1 MLTIFINRNAYCTK
15 TGLLNLLRMKQLVL
29 LMMVAMGLST
39 TALAQKRVKSI
50 YASSPKLDIEMMQN
64 SDQTIQLNRYFY
76 AGYNTLCLPFS
87 LTAEQVAVAAKDLK
101 VERLAG
107 IQQEGATLN
116 LYFVDCT
123 ADGIQAGIPY
133 LIYSPTSQYLRVKNT
148 DVLNFDPE
156 LKTVCMT
163 DDKGNVVTFGSS
175 WESIEK
181 MGRYGI
187 PAKQNV
193 TPLESVLVR
202 TEADK
207 TFLPT
212 RCGFTWV
219 QQAASAND
227 LKIQHAASMGEVT
240 AILGVKLNN
249 TTGGDSYDLQGRK
262 TSKNAKGIRIQNGKK
277 TIVK

>member
-1 MLTIFINRNAYCTK
+1 
-15 TGLLNLLRMKQLVL
+15 
-29 LMMVAMGLST
+29 MMVSMALST
-39 TALAQKRVKSI
+39 TAFAQNKVKNI
-50 YASSPKLDIEMMQN
+50 YASSPKLNIEKMQN

-87 LTAEQVAVAAKDLK
+87 LTADQVALAAKDLK

-107 IQQEGATLN
+107 IRQEGATLN

-123 ADGIQAGIPY
+123 AEGIQAGVPY

-148 DVLNFDPE
+148 DVLAFDKE
-156 LKTVCMT
+156 LKAIRMT
-163 DDKGNVVTFGSS
+163 DDNGNTVIFGSS

-181 MGRYGI
+181 EGRYGI

-202 TEADK
+202 TESDQ

-219 QQAASAND
+219 QQAASASE
-227 LKIQHAASMGEVT
+227 LKIQHAASNGELT
-240 AILGVKLNN
+240 AILGLKQNN
-249 TTGGDSYDLQGRK
+249 TTSGNSYNLQGRK
-262 TSKNAKGIRIQNGKK
+262 ISKNAKGILIQDGRKV
-277 TIVK
+277 IFE

>member
-1 MLTIFINRNAYCTK
+1 
-15 TGLLNLLRMKQLVL
+15 MKQLVL
-29 LMMVAMGLST
+29 LMIVAMGLST
-39 TALAQKRVKSI
+39 TALAQKRVKNI
-50 YASSPKLDIEMMQN
+50 YASSSKLDIEMMQS

-87 LTAEQVAVAAKDLK
+87 LTAEQVAVAAKDLR

-123 ADGIQAGIPY
+123 DEGIQAGIPY
-133 LIYSPTSQYLRVKNT
+133 LIYSPTSQYLQVKNT
-148 DVLNFDPE
+148 DILDFDKE
-156 LKTVCMT
+156 LKSVRMS
-163 DDKGNVVTFGSS
+163 DDNGNVVTFGSS

-181 MGRYGI
+181 VGRYGI
-187 PAKQNV
+187 PAKQDV

-219 QQAASAND
+219 QQAASASD
-227 LKIQHAASMGEVT
+227 LKIQHAANKGEVT

-249 TTGGDSYDLQGRK
+249 TTGSNSYDLQGHK
-262 TSKNAKGIRIQNGKK
+262 TTKNAKGILIQDGKK

>member
-1 MLTIFINRNAYCTK
+1 MK
-15 TGLLNLLRMKQLVL
+15 NLLL

-39 TALAQKRVKSI
+39 TAIAKNRVKNI
-50 YASSPKLDIEMMQN
+50 YASSSKLGIELMQN
-64 SDQTIQLNRYFY
+64 SEQTIQLNRYFY

-87 LTAEQVAVAAKDLK
+87 LTAEQVAFAAKDLK

-107 IQQEGATLN
+107 IRQEGATLN

-123 ADGIQAGIPY
+123 DEGIQAGVPY
-133 LIYSPTSQYLRVKNT
+133 LVFSPTSQYLTVKNT

-156 LKTVCMT
+156 LKAIRMT
-163 DDKGNVVTFGSS
+163 DDKGNIVTFGSS
-175 WESIEK
+175 WNSMEK
-181 MGRYGI
+181 VGRYGI
-187 PAKQNV
+187 PAKQDV

-219 QQAASAND
+219 QQAASASD
-227 LKIQHAASMGEVT
+227 LKIQHAASDSEVT
-240 AILGVKLNN
+240 AILGVKQNQA
-249 TTGGDSYDLQGRK
+249 TGSDSYDLQGRK
-262 TSKNAKGIRIQNGKK
+262 ISKNAKGLLIQDGKK

>member
-1 MLTIFINRNAYCTK
+1 MK
-15 TGLLNLLRMKQLVL
+15 NLLL

-39 TALAQKRVKSI
+39 TAIAKNRVKNI
-50 YASSPKLDIEMMQN
+50 YASSSKLDIELMQN
-64 SDQTIQLNRYFY
+64 SEQTIQLNRYFY

-87 LTAEQVAVAAKDLK
+87 LTAEQVAFAAKDLK

-107 IQQEGATLN
+107 IRQEGATLN

-123 ADGIQAGIPY
+123 DEGIQAGVPY
-133 LIYSPTSQYLRVKNT
+133 LVFSPTSQYLTVKNT

-156 LKTVCMT
+156 LKAIRMT
-163 DDKGNVVTFGSS
+163 DDKGNIVTFGSS
-175 WESIEK
+175 WNSMEK
-181 MGRYGI
+181 VGRYGI
-187 PAKQNV
+187 PAKQDV

-219 QQAASAND
+219 QQAASASD
-227 LKIQHAASMGEVT
+227 LKIQHAASDSEVT
-240 AILGVKLNN
+240 AILGVKQNQA
-249 TTGGDSYDLQGRK
+249 TGSDSYDLQGRK
-262 TSKNAKGIRIQNGKK
+262 ISKNAKGLLIQDGKK

>member
-1 MLTIFINRNAYCTK
+1 
-15 TGLLNLLRMKQLVL
+15 MKQFVLVL
-29 LMMVAMGLST
+29 MVAIGLST
-39 TALAQKRVKSI
+39 SAFAQKRVKII
-50 YASSPKLDIEMMQN
+50 YASTPKLDIEMMQN
-64 SDQTIQLNRYFY
+64 IDQTIQLNRYFF

-87 LTAEQVAVAAKDLK
+87 LTADQVALAAKDLK
-101 VERLAG
+101 VERLTG
-107 IQQEGATLN
+107 IQQEGTTLN

-123 ADGIQAGIPY
+123 TEGIQAGIPY
-133 LIYSPTSQYLRVKNT
+133 LIYSPTSQYMRVKNT
-148 DVLNFDPE
+148 DILDFDKE
-156 LKTVCMT
+156 LKSVRMS
-163 DDKGNVVTFGSS
+163 DDNGNVVIFGSS
-175 WESIEK
+175 WESLEK
-181 MGRYGI
+181 DGRYGI

-202 TEADK
+202 TEGDK

-227 LKIQHAASMGEVT
+227 LKIQHAASKGEVT
-240 AILGVKLNN
+240 AILGIKQNE
-249 TTGGDSYDLQGRK
+249 TTDGDYFNLQGSK